1 MLRTLVLIFCLTLS
15 ASLASGQDWAR
26 AMFETTSHDFGTVA
40 RGAKAEFLF
49 VLQNIYKEDVHISG
63 VRSSCGCTTPVIENA
78 SLKTWETGGIRAKFN
93 SRSFLGQKSA
103 TITVTLDQ
111 PFPAEIQLT
120 VSGYI
125 RSDVVLQP
133 GAVDVGEVDAG
144 TPLEQ
149 TIDISYAGRN
159 DWQIRGIDVPHDYL
173 RVSLREMRRGQGRV
187 DYQMNVRLT
196 EDAPVGYLQDQ
207 FFVVTNDQRME
218 RIPVMISGR
227 VLPSVTVSPSSLALG
242 VLQPGQQVTRKI
254 LVRSKRP
261 FQVTDVDCGS
271 DCLKF
276 ESPQGAAKL
285 HVIPVTFT
293 AGGEPGTLAMEI
305 NIKTDLGQGAV
316 AQCVATASVREP
328 QVTQ

>member
-1 MLRTLVLIFCLTLS
+1 MLRAFVLFAFLGSCT
-15 ASLASGQDWAR
+15 SLATGKEWAR
-26 AMFETTSHDFGTVA
+26 AMFETTTHEFGTVA
-40 RGAKAEFLF
+40 RGAQAEYVF

-63 VRSSCGCTTPVIENA
+63 VRSSCGCTTPTIENA

-103 TITVTLDQ
+103 TITVTIDQ
-111 PFPAEIQLT
+111 PFPAEVQLT

-133 GAVDVGEVDAG
+133 GAVDVGELDAG
-144 TPLEQ
+144 VPAEQ

-159 DWQIRGIDVPHDYL
+159 DWQIRGIEVPHDYF
-173 RVSLREMRRGQGRV
+173 RVSLRETRRGQGRV

-196 EDAPVGYLQDQ
+196 ENAPVGYLQDQ
-207 FFVVTNDQRME
+207 FFIVTNDQRME
-218 RIPVMISGR
+218 RIPVVISGR

-271 DCLKF
+271 DCLTF

-293 AGGEPGTLAMEI
+293 AGDEPGTLAMEI
-305 NIKTDLGQGAV
+305 NIKTDLGQGAA
-316 AQCVATASVREP
+316 AQCVATASVRDP
-328 QVTQ
+328 MTQQ